1 MRPLVA
7 VLGLVWSL
15 ANLAIAYFFLTSAFV
30 AKTAAKEGI
39 LAQLSLLV
47 GGVLIAGF
55 AILLARECI
64 RMFGGSSSDATGTTS
79 S

>member
-15 ANLAIAYFFLTSAFV
+15 ANLVIAYFFLTSAFV

-39 LAQLSLLV
+39 LAQLSLLL

-55 AILLARECI
+55 AILLARECV
-64 RMFGGSSSDATGTTS
+64 RMFTSSDASGTTS

>member
-1 MRPLVA
+1 VA

-15 ANLAIAYFFLTSAFV
+15 ANLAVAYFFVTSAFV

-55 AILLARECI
+55 AILLARECV
-64 RMFGGSSSDATGTTS
+64 RMFRPANASGTA
-79 S
+79 

>member
-7 VLGLVWSL
+7 VLGLIWSL
-15 ANLAIAYFFLTSAFV
+15 ANLVIAYFFVTSAFV

-39 LAQLSLLV
+39 LAQLSLLL

-55 AILLARECI
+55 AILLARECVL
-64 RMFGGSSSDATGTTS
+64 MFKPSDASRTA
-79 S
+79 

>member
-15 ANLAIAYFFLTSAFV
+15 ANLAIAYFFVTSAFV

-47 GGVLIAGF
+47 GGVLIAAF
-55 AILLARECI
+55 AILLARECV
-64 RMFGGSSSDATGTTS
+64 RMFSPSAAETTS

>member
-15 ANLAIAYFFLTSAFV
+15 ANLVIAYFFVTSAFV

-55 AILLARECI
+55 AILLARECV
-64 RMFGGSSSDATGTTS
+64 RMFASADASSTA
-79 S
+79 

>member
-1 MRPLVA
+1 MRLLVA
-7 VLGLVWSL
+7 LLGLLWCL
-15 ANLAIAYFFLTSAFV
+15 ANLAVAYYFVVGAFV

-55 AILLARECI
+55 AILLARECV
-64 RMFGGSSSDATGTTS
+64 RMLTSSDTS
-79 S
+79 GAA

>member
-1 MRPLVA
+1 MRQLVA
-7 VLGLVWSL
+7 LLGLVWCL
-15 ANLAIAYFFLTSAFV
+15 ANLVIAYFFLTSAFV

-55 AILLARECI
+55 AVLLARECL
-64 RMFGGSSSDATGTTS
+64 RMFTS
-79 S
+79 SKAPGSA

>member
-7 VLGLVWSL
+7 VLGLLWSL
-15 ANLAIAYFFLTSAFV
+15 ANLAVAYFFLTSAFV

-47 GGVLIAGF
+47 GGALIAGF
-55 AILLARECI
+55 AILLARECL
-64 RMFGGSSSDATGTTS
+64 RMFTS
-79 S
+79 ADTSETA

>member
-1 MRPLVA
+1 
-7 VLGLVWSL
+7 VLGLLWSL
-15 ANLAIAYFFLTSAFV
+15 ANLAVAYFFLTSAFV

-55 AILLARECI
+55 AILLARECL
-64 RMFGGSSSDATGTTS
+64 RMFRSADAS
-79 S
+79 ESA

>member
-1 MRPLVA
+1 MRPLFA

-15 ANLAIAYFFLTSAFV
+15 ANLVIAYFFLTSAFV

-55 AILLARECI
+55 AILLARECV
-64 RMFGGSSSDATGTTS
+64 RMFGSSDASGS
-79 S
+79 A

>member
-7 VLGLVWSL
+7 LLGLLWCV
-15 ANLAIAYFFLTSAFV
+15 ANLGVAYFFLTGAFV

-55 AILLARECI
+55 AILLARECL
-64 RMFGGSSSDATGTTS
+64 RMLTSADAEAA
-79 S
+79 

>member
-1 MRPLVA
+1 MRRLVA
-7 VLGLVWSL
+7 LLGLLWCL
-15 ANLAIAYFFLTSAFV
+15 ANLAVAYFFLTSAFV

-55 AILLARECI
+55 TILLARECV
-64 RMFGGSSSDATGTTS
+64 RMLTS
-79 S
+79 SGTSGTA

>member
-1 MRPLVA
+1 MRPVVA
-7 VLGLVWSL
+7 LLGLVWSV
-15 ANLAIAYFFLTSAFV
+15 ANLGVAYFFVTSAFV

-55 AILLARECI
+55 AILLARECL
-64 RMFGGSSSDATGTTS
+64 RMFKSADAS
-79 S
+79 ESA

>member
-1 MRPLVA
+1 MRPLVG

-15 ANLAIAYFFLTSAFV
+15 ANLVIAYFFVTSAFV

-39 LAQLSLLV
+39 LAQLSLLL

-55 AILLARECI
+55 AILLARECV
-64 RMFGGSSSDATGTTS
+64 RMFSSSDASGTTS
-79 S
+79 P

>member
-1 MRPLVA
+1 VRPLVA
-7 VLGLVWSL
+7 LLGLLWSL
-15 ANLAIAYFFLTSAFV
+15 ADLVVAYFFVTGAFV

-55 AILLARECI
+55 AILLARECV
-64 RMFGGSSSDATGTTS
+64 RMLTSADASGTA
-79 S
+79 

>member
-7 VLGLVWSL
+7 VLGLVWTL
-15 ANLAIAYFFLTSAFV
+15 AHLAIAYFFLTSAFV

-47 GGVLIAGF
+47 GGVLIAAF
-55 AILLARECI
+55 AILLARECV
-64 RMFGGSSSDATGTTS
+64 RMFSSSDASGTS